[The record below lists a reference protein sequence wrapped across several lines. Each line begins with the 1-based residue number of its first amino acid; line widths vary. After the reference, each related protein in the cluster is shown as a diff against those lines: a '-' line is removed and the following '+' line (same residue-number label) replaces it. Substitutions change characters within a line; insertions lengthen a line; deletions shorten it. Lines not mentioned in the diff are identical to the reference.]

1 MKKGEI
7 TTDITEIQRIIRV
20 YYKQVY
26 TNKMD
31 NIEEKNKLLE
41 KYNSLRLNEEE
52 RENMNRPI
60 TSTATEIVI
69 KNLPRNKSPGQDG
82 FTGKFYQTFRNNIYH
97 SKTHPKKVAEKRT
110 LPSSFCKATIT
121 MISKSDKDITQK
133 RKL

>member
-1 MKKGEI
+1 
-7 TTDITEIQRIIRV
+7 
-20 YYKQVY
+20 
-26 TNKMD
+26 MD
-31 NIEEKNKLLE
+31 NFEEMDKFLE
-41 KYNSLRLNEEE
+41 RYSLQRLNQGET
-52 RENMNRPI
+52 ENMNRPI